1 MLALAERPCGYQVL
15 SSQWFHARL
24 FPRVFA
30 VRTSLKGSHLQETPP
45 WDVHRRSQKSV
56 STCNART
63 ASISVRVLLVT
74 VVALENSSDSCTP
87 ICVPGWE
94 SHRCS
99 GNGQSE
105 WIWIFQFRTIW
116 MLLCNALDEIWED
129 AVCFLCAWEGV
140 QKSWIALLPKPL
152 SQTVHSRCIDCVS
165 WPERIWNNSQKQ
177 ELLKDIERYWKAVK
191 K

>member
-1 MLALAERPCGYQVL
+1 MTMLALAERPCGYQVL
-15 SSQWFHARL
+15 SSPWFHARL

-116 MLLCNALDEIWED
+116 IDVALQCVGRDLRRCCLFLVCLRRCSEIM
-129 AVCFLCAWEGV
+129 
-140 QKSWIALLPKPL
+140 
-152 SQTVHSRCIDCVS
+152 DCTAA
-165 WPERIWNNSQKQ
+165 
-177 ELLKDIERYWKAVK
+177 KATFSDCPF
-191 K
+191 